1 MIKNLWIKLAVL
13 CLFMI
18 LLVFP
23 DRPLLGNT
31 TGRFAQDDVVVLFD
45 ASLRSAAAEVI
56 RIYPSVT
63 AHLKKT
69 LGWATTFKPTILL
82 TSDREQFQ
90 RAARSEFVVAF
101 AVPRRN
107 LMVIDYSRM
116 VKDPF
121 SIEVTLRHELC
132 HLLLH
137 HHIQGDRLPK
147 WLDEGVAQWV
157 SGGIGEF
164 LMEQKESI
172 LDAAVL
178 AGNLLDLK
186 DLTRT
191 FPGDRKSLSLA
202 YQESRSIVDYLV
214 DKYGAEGLAGLLSHL
229 QGHEIEEALQIG
241 LSVSLDELQEGW
253 KRHLKERLT
262 WFTFLANH
270 LYEILFFLGG
280 VLVVCAFIRQ
290 FLKKRAYMQDEES
303 QT

>member
-1 MIKNLWIKLAVL
+1 
-13 CLFMI
+13 MI
-18 LLVFP
+18 LLLLP

-31 TGRFAQDDVVVLFD
+31 TGRFAHDDVVVLFD
-45 ASLRSAAAEVI
+45 VPLQSAAAEVI

-69 LGWATTFKPTILL
+69 LGWETTFRPTILL
-82 TSDREQFQ
+82 TNEREQFQ

-164 LMEQKESI
+164 LMEQKGSL

-178 AGNLLDLK
+178 AGNLMDLR

-214 DKYGAEGLAGLLSHL
+214 DRYGSEGLVALLRNL
-229 QGHEIEEALQIG
+229 QDHEIEEALQIG
-241 LSVSLDELQEGW
+241 LSVSLDELQEAW
-253 KRHLKERLT
+253 KHHLAARLT

-270 LYEILFFLGG
+270 LYEIIFFLGG
-280 VLVVCAFIRQ
+280 LLVVCAFIRQ
-290 FLKKRAYMQDEES
+290 FLKKRSYMQDEEG
-303 QT
+303 QN